1 MKRPLWAVEIMWLWI
16 IHISYYVP
24 FAEQWSTCWQLGV
37 SRLEMTQQLKGNEY
51 NSIIWPT
58 SSAHVAFV
66 QKGQKM
72 CSWLIERTKVMTTM
86 LSSMLR
92 TFRKPMQ
99 IDTKTEHENRS
110 LPTLWHMQDFKI
122 AALNRWTHCTM
133 LRNQQKLFPGA
144 TKKWC
149 TWLRHAYCCHGFRLI
164 KWLKSII
171 RQSCWKC

>member
-1 MKRPLWAVEIMWLWI
+1 MPFDDLNKWGSSLHEKVTRHTKGQWWI
-16 IHISYYVP
+16 TASDVPVSRELSTVLIHFLNEEAPVSCGNNVTLNYTYLLLCY

-37 SRLEMTQQLKGNEY
+37 SRLEMTQQLKRNEY

-99 IDTKTEHENRS
+99 IDTQTEHENRS
-110 LPTLWHMQDFKI
+110 LPTLWHMH
-122 AALNRWTHCTM
+122 RT
-133 LRNQQKLFPGA
+133 
-144 TKKWC
+144 
-149 TWLRHAYCCHGFRLI
+149 
-164 KWLKSII
+164 LK
-171 RQSCWKC
+171 